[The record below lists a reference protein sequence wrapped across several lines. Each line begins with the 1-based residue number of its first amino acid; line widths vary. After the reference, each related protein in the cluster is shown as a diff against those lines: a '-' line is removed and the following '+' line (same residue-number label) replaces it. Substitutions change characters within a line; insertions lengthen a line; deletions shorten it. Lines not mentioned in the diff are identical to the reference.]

1 MERDTYV
8 TVEPQSLVP
17 RRTIMHTQGGKSHTR
32 VSLLSFS
39 LLFSSTYMDSMWS
52 AYFFITTLRLSL
64 SVGVSSSVVT
74 EKSQGRMVNFWI
86 LEAFEGHTYG

>member
-1 MERDTYV
+1 
-8 TVEPQSLVP
+8 
-17 RRTIMHTQGGKSHTR
+17 
-32 VSLLSFS
+32 
-39 LLFSSTYMDSMWS
+39 MDSMWS